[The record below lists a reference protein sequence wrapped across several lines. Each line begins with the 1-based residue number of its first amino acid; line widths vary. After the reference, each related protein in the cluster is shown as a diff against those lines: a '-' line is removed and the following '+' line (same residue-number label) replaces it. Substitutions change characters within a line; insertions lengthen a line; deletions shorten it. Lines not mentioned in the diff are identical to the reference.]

1 MLERDKSSSGWR
13 RKVAVVASAAAMAAA
28 LVAVGALMRGS
39 SGATELLPIGNGL
52 LASGSRDLAAAM
64 KDLKADKNLADSAD
78 DIMHPHRAAREKAKR
93 ALEAKKR
100 KESGGERSSS
110 SSSSSDD
117 EEEDSHSFKETRRQA
132 HKKPES
138 EAQQVKEEEEED
150 CEPFCG
156 SPSSGLKAKSGDNFG
171 KSLVQALAAK
181 GISTTDADRT
191 KAAID
196 ESAQKG
202 MTAKKEAQRIEARDC
217 KPFCGVATNRAERK
231 EQDGALHAERQA
243 RVSGTGKLGDLSPKH
258 AQSRKPLTVEDKKKI
273 KEAADKIANVI
284 SDANSLNQGDVK
296 REMAQINKGGTGW
309 NALWD
314 SSSSSSLSSTG
325 RARFQYLTAGPDG
338 GQSHQNL
345 LGQGFHY

>member
-1 MLERDKSSSGWR
+1 MAQGNTTSSGWR
-13 RKVAVVASAAAMAAA
+13 RQVAVVTSAAVMAAA
-28 LVAVGALMRGS
+28 LVAAGALMRGS

-64 KDLKADKNLADSAD
+64 KDLKADKKLADSAD

-100 KESGGERSSS
+100 KESGGESSS
-110 SSSSSDD
+110 SGSSGSDD
-117 EEEDSHSFKETRRQA
+117 EEDSHSFKETRRQA
-132 HKKPES
+132 HKKPQS

-202 MTAKKEAQRIEARDC
+202 MTAKKEAQEIEARDC

-258 AQSRKPLTVEDKKKI
+258 AQSRKPLTLEDKKKI

-284 SDANSLNQGDVK
+284 SDANS
-296 REMAQINKGGTGW
+296 
-309 NALWD
+309 
-314 SSSSSSLSSTG
+314 
-325 RARFQYLTAGPDG
+325 
-338 GQSHQNL
+338 
-345 LGQGFHY
+345 